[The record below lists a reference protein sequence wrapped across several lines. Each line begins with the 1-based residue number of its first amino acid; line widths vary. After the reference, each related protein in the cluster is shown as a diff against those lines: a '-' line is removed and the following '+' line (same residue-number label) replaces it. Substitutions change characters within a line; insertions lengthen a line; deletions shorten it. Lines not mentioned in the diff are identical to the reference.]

1 VRRPRFYYGWVIA
14 VSAAISA
21 AFVLGSAQFA
31 LSAFLVPMQ
40 QELGWSRTAIFGA
53 LAVRYLVAG
62 VLAPVIGPITDQ
74 VRGPR
79 IWFPVAAVLL
89 GGALAAVPLMDH
101 PLWFLF
107 WYGGV
112 GAVGAAMLTLNMWE
126 AVLLKWFSRR
136 RTRALVIGAVGE
148 ASGPTIFPL
157 LVTGLI
163 AGAGWRG
170 AWVWFGALTLAVL
183 LPLTLALRTRPEQVG
198 QRLDGDPAPAPAP
211 SAPAQGGPVRAES
224 LTRRE
229 AMGHWS
235 FWALAATFTLSG
247 IAITGFQAQ
256 WIPYL
261 VDESF
266 SPTIAAGA
274 ISVYGVS
281 NIGSRMLWGALA
293 ARFPLRG
300 LMAVHAVL
308 AFGGIVAL
316 LTAVASVPALFGW
329 AAYQGLVLGSFF
341 SLHTFIAADYFGRA
355 HIGAI
360 RGAMTMPAAVARA
373 VGPVA
378 LSALRDARGSYLAAF
393 ALVLGVWAA
402 KFALT
407 LSARRPR

>member
-1 VRRPRFYYGWVIA
+1 MRRPRFFYGWVIA
-14 VSAAISA
+14 VSAAVSA

-40 QELGWSRTAIFGA
+40 DELGWSRTAIFGA

-62 VLAPVIGPITDQ
+62 VLAPVIGPLSDQ
-74 VRGPR
+74 VRAPR
-79 IWFPVAAVLL
+79 VWFPIAAVLL
-89 GGALAAVPLMDH
+89 GGSLAAVPLVDH

-112 GAVGAAMLTLNMWE
+112 GAVGAAVLTLNMWE

-148 ASGPTIFPL
+148 ASGPTVFPL

-170 AWVWFGALTLAVL
+170 AWVWYGALTLAVL
-183 LPLTLALRTRPEQVG
+183 VPLTLLLRTRPAQVG
-198 QRLDGDPAPAPAP
+198 QHLDGDPAPPPVPAAPALG
-211 SAPAQGGPVRAES
+211 AGPRAES

-261 VDESF
+261 RDEGF
-266 SPTIAAGA
+266 SAAVAASA
-274 ISVYGVS
+274 ISVYGLS
-281 NIGSRMLWGALA
+281 NIASRLLWGALV
-293 ARFPLRG
+293 ARFPLRA

-316 LTAVASVPALFGW
+316 LTAVTLVPALFGW

-341 SLHTFIAADYFGRA
+341 SLHTFITADYFGRA

-360 RGAMTMPAAVARA
+360 RGAMVMPAALARA
-373 VGPVA
+373 LGPVA
-378 LSALRDARGSYLAAF
+378 LSVLRDARGSYLAAF
-393 ALVLGVWAA
+393 GLVLGVWAA